1 MKFVGSYLEDGVLVR
16 VLKTYAAKPAA
27 RTFRKGSAK
36 NSRPFKVG
44 GSKPQTVKSS
54 NIFS

>member
-1 MKFVGSYLEDGVLVR
+1 MKFIGSYLEDGVLVR

-36 NSRPFKVG
+36 NSRSFKTG
-44 GSKPQTVKSS
+44 GAKPMRVKSS
-54 NIFS
+54 RLMA

>member
-1 MKFVGSYLEDGVLVR
+1 MKFIGSYLEDGVLVR

-36 NSRPFKVG
+36 NSRSFKVG